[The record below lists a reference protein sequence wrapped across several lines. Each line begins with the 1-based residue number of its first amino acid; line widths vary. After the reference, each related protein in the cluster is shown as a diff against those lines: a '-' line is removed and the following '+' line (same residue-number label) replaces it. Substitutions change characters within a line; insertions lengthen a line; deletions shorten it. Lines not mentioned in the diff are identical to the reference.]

1 MVGIDQ
7 VLEKLSTVI
16 DPDLKKDIVSMGMI
30 KDLELN
36 DANLKFTLELTT
48 PACPFNVE
56 IEDDVRK
63 AIADLSDLKNFD
75 LKVTAKVMEGRS
87 LDDDTG
93 MATVKNIIGVASG
106 KGGVG
111 KSTVSLN
118 LALALSE
125 SGAKVG
131 LLDADIYG
139 PSIPL
144 MLGMKDGSMEVED
157 NKLQP
162 VDSHGLKVVSFGFFA
177 DQSNQ
182 AAIYRGPIISGILK
196 QFLVDTN
203 WSDLDYLIVD
213 LPPGTGDIPLTLAQT
228 IPITGILVVTTPQ
241 DVASHVAVKAVSMF
255 DKLNVPIIGVVENMA
270 HFICTNNVE
279 YQYQTGRWFWK
290 KMKTGSK
297 KCEEKH
303 HIFGEGGAKKISEQF
318 NMPFLGDIPLNSGIM
333 AGSDLGKPIMITDP
347 DSPSAAAFRKS
358 AKNIAAQCSIIA
370 AKLQEEMAS
379 EGIEEKST
387 EENTTEE
394 KSTEEKSTEE
404 KSTEEKST
412 EEKSTEEKSTEEKS
426 TEENTTEEKST
437 EENTTEEKSTE
448 ENTTE
453 EKSTE
458 EKSTEEKSTEEKS
471 TEEKSTEEK
480 STEEKSTEEKST
492 EEKST
497 EEKSTEEK
505 STEEKSTEEKSTE
518 EKSTEENTIEEK
530 TPDQS

>member
-30 KDLELN
+30 KNLELHDN
-36 DANLKFTLELTT
+36 NLKFTLELTT

-63 AIADLSDLKNFD
+63 AIGEISELQNFD
-75 LKVTAKVMEGRS
+75 MNVTAKVMEGRS
-87 LDDDTG
+87 LDADTG
-93 MATVKNIIGVASG
+93 MASVKNIIGVASG

-118 LALALSE
+118 LSLALSQT
-125 SGAKVG
+125 GAKVG

-144 MLGMKDGSMEVED
+144 MLGMKDGSMEVEG

-162 VDSHGLKVVSFGFFA
+162 ADSNGLKVVSFGFFA

-241 DVASHVAVKAVSMF
+241 DVASNVAVKAVSMF
-255 DKLNVPIIGVVENMA
+255 EKLNVPIIGVVENMS
-270 HFICTNNVE
+270 HFICPNC
-279 YQYQTGRWFWK
+279 
-290 KMKTGSK
+290 SD
-297 KCEEKH
+297 KH
-303 HIFGEGGAKKISEQF
+303 YIFGEGGAKKISEQF
-318 NMPFLGDIPLNSGIM
+318 NMPFLGEIPLNSGIM
-333 AGSDLGKPIMITDP
+333 EGSDLGKPIMITNP
-347 DSPSAAAFRKS
+347 DSPSAVSFRKS

-370 AKLQEEMAS
+370 AKLQEEMAADNDGADNNS
-379 EGIEEKST
+379 NTSSNEESSSGNNDSNSSNTSSNEAST
-387 EENTTEE
+387 SASSDIN
-394 KSTEEKSTEE
+394 
-404 KSTEEKST
+404 
-412 EEKSTEEKSTEEKS
+412 
-426 TEENTTEEKST
+426 
-437 EENTTEEKSTE
+437 
-448 ENTTE
+448 
-453 EKSTE
+453 
-458 EKSTEEKSTEEKS
+458 
-471 TEEKSTEEK
+471 
-480 STEEKSTEEKST
+480 
-492 EEKST
+492 
-497 EEKSTEEK
+497 
-505 STEEKSTEEKSTE
+505 
-518 EKSTEENTIEEK
+518 
-530 TPDQS
+530 

>member
-36 DANLKFTLELTT
+36 EGNLKFTLELTT

-63 AIADLSDLKNFD
+63 AIADITELKNFD

-87 LDDDTG
+87 LEDDTG
-93 MATVKNIIGVASG
+93 MSTVKNIIGVASG

-125 SGAKVG
+125 AGAKVG

-162 VDSHGLKVVSFGFFA
+162 ADSHGLKVVSFGFFA

-203 WSDLDYLIVD
+203 WSELDYLIVD

-255 DKLNVPIIGVVENMA
+255 EKLNVPIIGVVENMS
-270 HFICTNNVE
+270 HFICT
-279 YQYQTGRWFWK
+279 
-290 KMKTGSK
+290 
-297 KCEEKH
+297 KCDEKH
-303 HIFGEGGAKKISEQF
+303 YIFGEGGAKAISEQF
-318 NMPFLGDIPLNSGIM
+318 NMPFLGEVPLNSGIM
-333 AGSDLGKPIMITDP
+333 SGSDLGEPIMISNP
-347 DSPSAAAFRKS
+347 DSPSAEAFRKS

-370 AKLQEEMAS
+370 SKLQEEMAS
-379 EGIEEKST
+379 ESSSETSDKESAP
-387 EENTTEE
+387 EPTT
-394 KSTEEKSTEE
+394 TQT
-404 KSTEEKST
+404 
-412 EEKSTEEKSTEEKS
+412 
-426 TEENTTEEKST
+426 
-437 EENTTEEKSTE
+437 
-448 ENTTE
+448 
-453 EKSTE
+453 
-458 EKSTEEKSTEEKS
+458 
-471 TEEKSTEEK
+471 
-480 STEEKSTEEKST
+480 
-492 EEKST
+492 
-497 EEKSTEEK
+497 
-505 STEEKSTEEKSTE
+505 
-518 EKSTEENTIEEK
+518 
-530 TPDQS
+530 

>member
-36 DANLKFTLELTT
+36 DGNLKFTLELTT

-63 AIADLSDLKNFD
+63 VIGEISELKNFD
-75 LKVTAKVMEGRS
+75 MNVTAKVMEGRS

-118 LALALSE
+118 LALALSQT
-125 SGAKVG
+125 GAKVG

-144 MLGMKDGSMEVED
+144 MLGMKDGYMEVED

-162 VDSHGLKVVSFGFFA
+162 AESNGLKVVSFGFFA
-177 DQSNQ
+177 EQAHQ

-241 DVASHVAVKAVSMF
+241 DVASNVAVKAIGMF
-255 DKLNVPIIGVVENMA
+255 EKLNVPIIGVVENMS
-270 HFICTNNVE
+270 HFICP
-279 YQYQTGRWFWK
+279 
-290 KMKTGSK
+290 S
-297 KCEEKH
+297 CSEKH
-303 HIFGEGGAKKISEQF
+303 YIFGDGGAKKISEQF
-318 NMPFLGDIPLNSGIM
+318 NMPFLGEIPLNSGIM
-333 AGSDLGKPIMITDP
+333 SGSDLGKPIMITNP
-347 DSPSAAAFRKS
+347 DSPSADAFKSS
-358 AKNIAAQCSIIA
+358 AKNIAAQCSILA
-370 AKLQEEMAS
+370 AKLQQEMES
-379 EGIEEKST
+379 ENSDEK
-387 EENTTEE
+387 
-394 KSTEEKSTEE
+394 
-404 KSTEEKST
+404 
-412 EEKSTEEKSTEEKS
+412 
-426 TEENTTEEKST
+426 
-437 EENTTEEKSTE
+437 
-448 ENTTE
+448 
-453 EKSTE
+453 
-458 EKSTEEKSTEEKS
+458 
-471 TEEKSTEEK
+471 
-480 STEEKSTEEKST
+480 
-492 EEKST
+492 
-497 EEKSTEEK
+497 
-505 STEEKSTEEKSTE
+505 
-518 EKSTEENTIEEK
+518 
-530 TPDQS
+530 QSSEQSNPSN

>member
-36 DANLKFTLELTT
+36 EGNLKFTLELTT

-63 AIADLSDLKNFD
+63 AIADITELKNFD

-87 LDDDTG
+87 LEDDMG
-93 MATVKNIIGVASG
+93 MTTVKNIIGVASG

-125 SGAKVG
+125 AGAKVG

-162 VDSHGLKVVSFGFFA
+162 ADSHGLKVVSFGFFA

-203 WSDLDYLIVD
+203 WSELDYLIVD

-255 DKLNVPIIGVVENMA
+255 EKLNVPIIGVVENMS
-270 HFICTNNVE
+270 HFICT
-279 YQYQTGRWFWK
+279 
-290 KMKTGSK
+290 
-297 KCEEKH
+297 KCDEKH
-303 HIFGEGGAKKISEQF
+303 YIFGEGGAKAISEQF
-318 NMPFLGDIPLNSGIM
+318 NMPFLGEVPLNSGIM
-333 AGSDLGKPIMITDP
+333 SGSDLGKPIMISSP

-358 AKNIAAQCSIIA
+358 AKNVAAQCSIIA
-370 AKLQEEMAS
+370 AKLQEEIAS
-379 EGIEEKST
+379 ETSDKEST
-387 EENTTEE
+387 PESTPEPATTQ
-394 KSTEEKSTEE
+394 T
-404 KSTEEKST
+404 
-412 EEKSTEEKSTEEKS
+412 
-426 TEENTTEEKST
+426 
-437 EENTTEEKSTE
+437 
-448 ENTTE
+448 
-453 EKSTE
+453 
-458 EKSTEEKSTEEKS
+458 
-471 TEEKSTEEK
+471 
-480 STEEKSTEEKST
+480 
-492 EEKST
+492 
-497 EEKSTEEK
+497 
-505 STEEKSTEEKSTE
+505 
-518 EKSTEENTIEEK
+518 
-530 TPDQS
+530 

>member
-30 KDLELN
+30 KDLEL
-36 DANLKFTLELTT
+36 DDGNLKFTLELTT

-75 LKVTAKVMEGRS
+75 MKVTAKVMEGRS

-93 MATVKNIIGVASG
+93 MKTVKNIIGVASG

-118 LALALSE
+118 LALALSQ

-144 MLGMKDGSMEVED
+144 MLGMKDGFMDVED

-162 VDSHGLKVVSFGFFA
+162 ADSHGLKVVSFGFFA

-196 QFLVDTN
+196 QFLVDTD

-255 DKLNVPIIGVVENMA
+255 EKLNVPIIGVVENMA
-270 HFICTNNVE
+270 HFICPN
-279 YQYQTGRWFWK
+279 
-290 KMKTGSK
+290 
-297 KCEEKH
+297 CDDKH
-303 HIFGEGGAKKISEQF
+303 YIFGEGGAKKISEQF
-318 NMPFLGDIPLNSGIM
+318 NTPFLGEIPLNSGIM
-333 AGSDLGKPIMITDP
+333 SGSDLGKPIMITDP
-347 DSPSAAAFRKS
+347 DSPSADAFRKS
-358 AKNIAAQCSIIA
+358 AKNIAARCSILA

-379 EGIEEKST
+379 ESTDEKPSESTDEKPVSEEVSS
-387 EENTTEE
+387 N
-394 KSTEEKSTEE
+394 
-404 KSTEEKST
+404 
-412 EEKSTEEKSTEEKS
+412 
-426 TEENTTEEKST
+426 
-437 EENTTEEKSTE
+437 
-448 ENTTE
+448 
-453 EKSTE
+453 
-458 EKSTEEKSTEEKS
+458 
-471 TEEKSTEEK
+471 
-480 STEEKSTEEKST
+480 
-492 EEKST
+492 
-497 EEKSTEEK
+497 
-505 STEEKSTEEKSTE
+505 
-518 EKSTEENTIEEK
+518 
-530 TPDQS
+530 